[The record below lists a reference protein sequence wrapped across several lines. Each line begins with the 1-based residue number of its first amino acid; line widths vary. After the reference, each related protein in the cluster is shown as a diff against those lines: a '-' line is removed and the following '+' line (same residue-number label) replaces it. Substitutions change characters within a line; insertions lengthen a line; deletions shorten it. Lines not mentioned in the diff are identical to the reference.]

1 MNKLFKIGMSIALTF
16 GLVAC
21 GQGGSS
27 EDHLARIKKANV
39 LKVGL
44 EGDWQPFGYEDKDGN
59 LVGYDVEVAKAVAEH
74 LGVEIEII
82 PTAWDGLLQGLE
94 SGVFDIVVNGVDVT
108 EERQKTFDFSEPYAY
123 DHAVLIVR
131 EDNNDIKTFEDLK
144 GKTTAN
150 STGSTY
156 MVIGASY
163 GADVKPVDT
172 LAETLNLVDIGQA
185 DATINANTSYID
197 YMTNEGGPFKVVAQT
212 EEATAYAIPLKKG
225 QDNATLLTEINSCI
239 QKMKSDG
246 SLAKLS
252 IKYFTEDLTK

>member
-1 MNKLFKIGMSIALTF
+1 MNKLFRIGMSIALTF

-21 GQGGSS
+21 GQGGST

-59 LVGYDVEVAKAVAEH
+59 LVGYDVEVARTVAEH

-156 MVIGASY
+156 MEIGASY

>member
-1 MNKLFKIGMSIALTF
+1 MKVLLKLGMVLSLAL
-16 GLVAC
+16 GLGAC
-21 GQGGSS
+21 SQNNSG
-27 EDHLARIKKANV
+27 EDHLARIKKDNV

-44 EGDWQPFGYEDKDGN
+44 EGDWQPFGYEDADGN
-59 LVGYDVEVAKAVAEH
+59 LVGYDVEVAQAIAKH

-108 EERQKTFDFSEPYAY
+108 EERQKTFDFSTPYAY

-131 EDNNDIKTFEDLK
+131 EDNTEIKTFEDLN

-156 MVIGASY
+156 MEIGASY
-163 GADVKPVDT
+163 GAEVKPVDT
-172 LAETLNLVDIGQA
+172 LAETLNLVEIGQA

-197 YMTNEGGPFKVVAQT
+197 YMKNEGGPFKVVTQT

-225 QDNATLLTEINSCI
+225 ADNTTLLNEINACI
-239 QKMKSDG
+239 ETMQKDG
-246 SLAKLS
+246 SLAELS
-252 IKYFTEDLTK
+252 NKYFGEDLTK